1 MSAEPTPDDR
11 KELDFLLRAF
21 QISRVCRA
29 VADLKVA
36 DKLPIE
42 GSLNVSEL
50 ARECR
55 VQDEPLRRILRLL
68 ASVKVF
74 AINSA
79 GEVVHTPRS
88 KLLRT
93 DRHDSMHYAARFWT
107 AQSSWRAWEHLDVAL
122 SGGVPHEAAWQ
133 LSRFDYLQAHP
144 GEARVFDE
152 MMQHFSDGRHRAIA
166 ASYDFS
172 GHKRIVDVGGGNGAA
187 LREILRRFP
196 TCRGI
201 VFDRTDV
208 IVAMPKGEDRLAGES
223 GSFFERLPKGADCYL
238 LVRVL
243 HDWSDDDC
251 LRILKQCQQAMP
263 PSATLLI
270 CEQLLNDD
278 PSLDTPSDYLI
289 DTQMLAMFGHARERT
304 ASEFRTLLEK
314 SGFAFNRVIP
324 TEAIVS
330 LIEAVRA

>member
-1 MSAEPTPDDR
+1 MSAEPTLDDR

-21 QISRVCRA
+21 QISRICRA
-29 VADLKVA
+29 AADLKVA
-36 DKLPIE
+36 DRVPIE
-42 GSLNVSEL
+42 GSLSIDEL

-68 ASVKVF
+68 ASVNIF

-79 GEVVHTPRS
+79 GEVTHTPRS
-88 KLLRT
+88 RLLRT
-93 DRHDSMHYAARFWT
+93 DRRDSMHYAARFWT
-107 AQSSWRAWEHLDVAL
+107 AQSSWRAWEYLDVAL
-122 SGGVPHEAAWQ
+122 SGSVPHEAAWK
-133 LSRFDYLQAHP
+133 LTRFAYLQAHP
-144 GEARVFDE
+144 EEARVFDE
-152 MMQHFSDGRHRAIA
+152 MMQHFPDQRHQAIA

-172 GHKRIVDVGGGNGAA
+172 SHKQIVDVGGGNGEV

-196 TCRGI
+196 ATDGI
-201 VFDRTDV
+201 LFDREDV
-208 IVAMPKGEDRLAGES
+208 IAAMPKDEDRLARES
-223 GSFFERLPKGADCYL
+223 GSFFERVPKGADCYL

-251 LRILKQCQQAMP
+251 LRILKRCQKAMP

-270 CEQLLNDD
+270 CEQLLKDD
-278 PSLDTPSDYLI
+278 PSLGTPSDYLI
-289 DTQMLAMFGHARERT
+289 DTQMLAMFGHGRERT

-314 SGFAFNRVIP
+314 CGFAFKRVIA
-324 TEAIVS
+324 TQSIVS